1 MWSLSVQKILPDSLE
16 VFLKNPLKFFHFSFF
31 FSKSR
36 GILSNVLAAKNG
48 FWGRMKSPKIA
59 PESKNAIFS
68 KSEIMLPRSNLG
80 KRKVKLMLVRP
91 QKGFT
96 TTTAVSEKI
105 SNFDFLVSSLPLS
118 WAFVQKCHFRAKKI
132 QNLRFYQKPR

>member
-1 MWSLSVQKILPDSLE
+1 MSLLQKMAFWE
-16 VFLKNPLKFFHFSFF
+16 GLKTL
-31 FSKSR
+31 
-36 GILSNVLAAKNG
+36 
-48 FWGRMKSPKIA
+48 KIA

-80 KRKVKLMLVRP
+80 KMKVKLMLVRP

-105 SNFDFLVSSLPLS
+105 SDFGFFLL
-118 WAFVQKCHFRAKKI
+118 
-132 QNLRFYQKPR
+132 

>member
-1 MWSLSVQKILPDSLE
+1 ME
-16 VFLKNPLKFFHFSFF
+16 
-31 FSKSR
+31 
-36 GILSNVLAAKNG
+36 NVLTAKNG
-48 FWGRMKSPKIA
+48 LWEELKTLKIA

-68 KSEIMLPRSNLG
+68 KSEIMIPQSNLG

-105 SNFDFLVSSLPLS
+105 SDFGFFSSKM
-118 WAFVQKCHFRAKKI
+118 AFLYKSPGKW
-132 QNLRFYQKPR
+132 